1 MYRQSQ
7 INTMANI
14 WYLKIN
20 VVNAQDA
27 EKMKNYV
34 RELSKEYTLMPTS
47 DNPDDGW
54 YHAGLEYGD
63 DFVHYTDGIVE
74 RLEQFTELADKLAA
88 QYPEMPLLFTQF
100 NTDNQG
106 LYRYES
112 KDGEFVRISP
122 LKVTL
127 HTNDAEDFNQLLA
140 CAEPLLTA
148 QGINADVNTATQEIT
163 WGYSEENESQVCDS
177 LIAKMSEQMPK
188 VQVVCM
194 KHDVD
199 SPEFSGLQYCIMG
212 KGEGE
217 WKKIT
222 GATFDIAYAI
232 WYAGPESALGL
243 TVYDAFTDPARCVK
257 VVLEMIRKENSQGD
271 NNLNHNVKDIMFQEE
286 KFRHLLQPEDKQ
298 WLLDLD
304 CTEADCIVLAGMYRS
319 WRTWEESFTDE
330 DTGETV
336 TVERHEILTTP
347 LFESHE
353 GEAEALLEKV
363 CTARDT
369 RRKIKDIVRTLSTYT
384 PLNYTRLLVDNVE
397 NLYDNDLLWACK
409 EIGDLYRWGKE
420 EFGFFIDKQKA
431 KEYYDKA
438 DVADEN
444 PLDDSDEHDDSASCT
459 YTYTVRGDIAPLK
472 ELTEKI
478 ANQYGDTE
486 NELGWYVPM
495 KIFMHHLVGTDPKR
509 ADYSGNLLSVEEK
522 DGALQLMV
530 ETDSGNEAAL
540 AYALIAKFPEL
551 EVEIEEELYKDDLF
565 K

>member
-1 MYRQSQ
+1 
-7 INTMANI
+7 MANI
-14 WYLKIN
+14 WNLEIK
-20 VVNAQDA
+20 VVDAQDA
-27 EKMKNYV
+27 EKMKDCV
-34 RELSKEYTLMPTS
+34 RELNKEYTLVLTS

-54 YHAGLEYGD
+54 YQAGLEYGD
-63 DFVHYTDGIVE
+63 DFVCYTDGIVK
-74 RLEQFTELADKLAA
+74 RLEQFTELAEKVAA

-127 HTNDAEDFNQLLA
+127 HTNDSEDFNKLWA

-148 QGINADVNTATQEIT
+148 QGINAEVDTATQEIT
-163 WGYSEENESQVCDS
+163 WGYSEENEAQVCDAF
-177 LIAKMSEQMPK
+177 IAKMSDQIPDI
-188 VQVVCM
+188 QVVCM

-199 SPEFSGLQYCIMG
+199 NHEFSGLQYCIMG

-232 WYAGPESALGL
+232 WFASLDSALGV
-243 TVYDAFTDPARCVK
+243 TVYDAFTNPEKCVK
-257 VVLEMIRKENSQGD
+257 AVLEEIRKSDSQGD
-271 NNLNHNVKDIMFQEE
+271 NILKYSVMDIMLQVYAFW
-286 KFRHLLQPEDKQ
+286 HLLQPEDKQ

-304 CTEADCIVLAGMYRS
+304 RSEADCIVLAGMYHS

-330 DTGETV
+330 NTGETI

-363 CTARDT
+363 CKASDT
-369 RRKIKDIVRTLSTYT
+369 RRKIKDIVCTLRTT

-397 NLYDNDLLWACK
+397 NLYDDDRLWAYK

-438 DVADEN
+438 GVTDEN
-444 PLDDSDEHDDSASCT
+444 PLEDSDTHDDPDPCI
-459 YTYTVRGDIAPLK
+459 YIYTVRGEITPLK

-478 ANQYGDTE
+478 ANKYGDTE

-495 KIFMHHLVGTDPKR
+495 NIFMYYLVGTNPKR
-509 ADYSGNLLSVEEK
+509 YDYCGNLLSAEEK
-522 DGALQLMV
+522 DGALLLKI
-530 ETDSGNEAAL
+530 ETERGQNAF
-540 AYALIAKFPEL
+540 AYALKAKFPEL
-551 EVEIEEELYKDDLF
+551 EVEIEEVLYEDDTF
-565 K
+565 E

>member
-1 MYRQSQ
+1 
-7 INTMANI
+7 MANI
-14 WYLKIN
+14 WSLKIN

-27 EKMKNYV
+27 EKMKDCV
-34 RELSKEYTLMPTS
+34 RELSKEYTLVLTS
-47 DNPDDGW
+47 DNPNDGW
-54 YHAGLEYGD
+54 YQAGLEYGD
-63 DFVHYTDGIVE
+63 DFVCYTDGIVE
-74 RLEQFTELADKLAA
+74 RLEQFNELAEKVAA
-88 QYPEMPLLFTQF
+88 QFPEMSLLFTQF

-112 KDGEFVRISP
+112 KDGEFFRISP

-127 HTNDAEDFNQLLA
+127 HTNEAEDFNQLWA

-148 QGINADVNTATQEIT
+148 QGLNAEVDTATQEIT
-163 WGYSEENESQVCDS
+163 WGYCEENEAQVCDA
-177 LIAKMSEQMPK
+177 LIAKMSEQMPDI
-188 VQVVCM
+188 QVVCM

-199 SPEFSGLQYCIMG
+199 NHEFGGLQYCIVG

-232 WYAGPESALGL
+232 WYAGLDSALEL
-243 TVYDAFTDPARCVK
+243 TVYDTFTDPARCVK
-257 VVLEMIRKENSQGD
+257 VVLEMIRKGNTQGD
-271 NNLNHNVKDIMFQEE
+271 NILNYSVMDIIFQEL
-286 KFRHLLQPEDKQ
+286 KFLHLLQPEDKQ

-304 CTEADCIVLAGMYRS
+304 STEADCIVLAGMYRS
-319 WRTWEESFTDE
+319 WHTWEESFTDE

-336 TVERHEILTTP
+336 TVERYEILTTP

-363 CTARDT
+363 CKDRDT
-369 RRKIKDIVRTLSTYT
+369 HYNIKDIVWTLSTYT

-397 NLYDNDLLWACK
+397 NLYDDDRLWACK

-438 DVADEN
+438 DVTDEN
-444 PLDDSDEHDDSASCT
+444 PLEDCDKHDDPDPCI
-459 YTYTVRGDIAPLK
+459 YIYTVRGEITPLK

-478 ANQYGDTE
+478 ANKYGDTE

-495 KIFMHHLVGTDPKR
+495 NIFMYYLVRTDPQR
-509 ADYSGNLLSVEEK
+509 ADYCGNLLSVEEK
-522 DGALQLMV
+522 DGTLLLKI
-530 ETDSGNEAAL
+530 ETERGQNAF
-540 AYALIAKFPEL
+540 AYALKAKFPKL
-551 EVEIEEELYKDDLF
+551 EVEIEEELYEDDMF

>member
-1 MYRQSQ
+1 
-7 INTMANI
+7 MANI
-14 WYLKIN
+14 WNLEIK
-20 VVNAQDA
+20 VVDAQDA
-27 EKMKNYV
+27 EKMKDCV
-34 RELSKEYTLMPTS
+34 RELSKEYTLVPTS

-63 DFVHYTDGIVE
+63 DFVYYTDGIVE
-74 RLEQFTELADKLAA
+74 RLEQFNELAEKVAA
-88 QYPEMPLLFTQF
+88 QFPEMPLLFTQY

-140 CAEPLLTA
+140 CAEPLLAA
-148 QGINADVNTATQEIT
+148 QGINAEVNTATQEIT
-163 WGYSEENESQVCDS
+163 WGYSEENESQVCDA
-177 LIAKMSEQMPK
+177 LIAKMSEQMPDI
-188 VQVVCM
+188 QVVCM

-199 SPEFSGLQYCIMG
+199 NYEFSGLQYCIMG

-222 GATFDIAYAI
+222 GVTFDIAFAI

-243 TVYDAFTDPARCVK
+243 TVYDAFTNPEKCVK
-257 VVLEMIRKENSQGD
+257 AILEVIRKGKMQGD
-271 NNLNHNVKDIMFQEE
+271 DYLNYSVKDIIFQEQ
-286 KFRHLLQPEDKQ
+286 KFLHLLQPEDKQ

-304 CTEADCIVLAGMYRS
+304 RAEADCIVLAGMYRS

-353 GEAEALLEKV
+353 GEVEALLEKV
-363 CTARDT
+363 CTARGT
-369 RRKIKDIVRTLSTYT
+369 LCKIKDIVWTLRTYT
-384 PLNYTRLLVDNVE
+384 PLNYTRLLVDNIE
-397 NLYDNDLLWACK
+397 NLYGDRLWAYK

-438 DVADEN
+438 GVTDEN
-444 PLDDSDEHDDSASCT
+444 PLEDSDEHDDPDPCT
-459 YTYTVRGDIAPLK
+459 YIYTVRGEITPLK
-472 ELTEKI
+472 ELAEKI
-478 ANQYGDTE
+478 ANKYGDVE
-486 NELGWYVPM
+486 NELGLYVPIN
-495 KIFMHHLVGTDPKR
+495 IFMYYLVGTDPKR
-509 ADYSGNLLSVEEK
+509 YDYCGNLLRVEEK
-522 DGALQLMV
+522 NGALLLKI
-530 ETDSGNEAAL
+530 ETERGQNAFD
-540 AYALIAKFPEL
+540 YALKAKFPEL
-551 EVEIEEELYKDDLF
+551 EVEIEEVLYEDDTF
-565 K
+565 E

>member
-1 MYRQSQ
+1 
-7 INTMANI
+7 MANI
-14 WYLKIN
+14 WNLEIK
-20 VVNAQDA
+20 VVDAQDA
-27 EKMKNYV
+27 EKMKDCV
-34 RELSKEYTLMPTS
+34 RELSKEYTLVPTS
-47 DNPDDGW
+47 DDPDDGW
-54 YHAGLEYGD
+54 YQAGLEYGD

-74 RLEQFTELADKLAA
+74 RLDQFTELADKVVAHF
-88 QYPEMPLLFTQF
+88 PEMPLLFTQF

-127 HTNDAEDFNQLLA
+127 HTNDAKDFNQLLA
-140 CAEPLLTA
+140 CAEPLPTA
-148 QGINADVNTATQEIT
+148 QGINAEVNTATQEIT
-163 WGYSEENESQVCDS
+163 WGYSEENEAQVCDA
-177 LIAKMSEQMPK
+177 LIAKMSEQTPDI
-188 VQVVCM
+188 QVVCM

-199 SPEFSGLQYCIMG
+199 SPGFSGLQYCIMG

-243 TVYDAFTDPARCVK
+243 TVYDAFTNPEKCVK
-257 VVLEMIRKENSQGD
+257 AMLEVIRKGKLQGD
-271 NNLNHNVKDIMFQEE
+271 DYLNYWVKDIIFQEQR
-286 KFRHLLQPEDKQ
+286 FVHLLQPEDKQ

-304 CTEADCIVLAGMYRS
+304 RTEADCIVLAGMYRS

-336 TVERHEILTTP
+336 TVERHELLATP

-353 GEAEALLEKV
+353 GEAEALFEKV
-363 CTARDT
+363 CKDSDT
-369 RRKIKDIVRTLSTYT
+369 PRKIKDIVWTLSTHT
-384 PLNYTRLLVDNVE
+384 PLNYTRLLVDNIE
-397 NLYDNDLLWACK
+397 NLYDDDLRWACK

-438 DVADEN
+438 GVADEN
-444 PLDDSDEHDDSASCT
+444 PLNDSDEYGNPDPCT
-459 YTYTVRGDIAPLK
+459 YIYTVRGDIAPLK

-478 ANQYGDTE
+478 ANKYGDTE

-495 KIFMHHLVGTDPKR
+495 NIFMYYLVRTDPKR
-509 ADYSGNLLSVEEK
+509 YDYCGNLLSAEEK
-522 DGALQLMV
+522 DGALLLMI
-530 ETDSGNEAAL
+530 ETERGQNAF
-540 AYALIAKFPEL
+540 AYALKAKFPEL
-551 EVEIEEELYKDDLF
+551 EVEIEEVLYEDDTF
-565 K
+565 E

>member
-1 MYRQSQ
+1 
-7 INTMANI
+7 MANF
-14 WYLKIN
+14 WNLKIK
-20 VVNAQDA
+20 VVDAQDA
-27 EKMKNYV
+27 EKMKNCV
-34 RELSKEYTLMPTS
+34 RELSKEYTLVPTS

-54 YHAGLEYGD
+54 YQAGLEYGD
-63 DFVHYTDGIVE
+63 DFVCYTDGIVK
-74 RLEQFTELADKLAA
+74 RLKQFTELAEKVAA

-127 HTNDAEDFNQLLA
+127 HTNDAEDFNQLWA
-140 CAEPLLTA
+140 CAEPLLAA
-148 QGINADVNTATQEIT
+148 QGINVDVDTATQEIT
-163 WGYSEENESQVCDS
+163 WGYSEENEAQVCDA
-177 LIAKMSEQMPK
+177 LIAKMSEQIPDI
-188 VQVVCM
+188 QVVCM

-199 SPEFSGLQYCIMG
+199 NHEFSGLQYCIMG

-232 WYAGPESALGL
+232 WFASLDSALGV
-243 TVYDAFTDPARCVK
+243 TVYDAFTNPEKCVK
-257 VVLEMIRKENSQGD
+257 AVLEEIRKSDSQGD
-271 NNLNHNVKDIMFQEE
+271 NILKYSVMDIMLQGFD
-286 KFRHLLQPEDKQ
+286 HLLQPEDKQ

-304 CTEADCIVLAGMYRS
+304 RSEADCIVLAGMYHS

-330 DTGETV
+330 NTGETI
-336 TVERHEILTTP
+336 TVERHELLTTP

-363 CTARDT
+363 CTASDT
-369 RRKIKDIVRTLSTYT
+369 RRKIKDIVWTLRTT

-397 NLYDNDLLWACK
+397 NLYDDDRLWAYK

-438 DVADEN
+438 GVTDEN
-444 PLDDSDEHDDSASCT
+444 PLEDSDKHDDPDPCI
-459 YTYTVRGDIAPLK
+459 YIYTVRGEITPLK

-478 ANQYGDTE
+478 ANKYGDTE

-495 KIFMHHLVGTDPKR
+495 NIFMYYLVGTDPKR
-509 ADYSGNLLSVEEK
+509 YDYCGNLLIAEEK
-522 DGALQLMV
+522 DGALLLKF
-530 ETDSGNEAAL
+530 ETERDQNAFF
-540 AYALIAKFPEL
+540 AYALKAKFPEL
-551 EVEIEEELYKDDLF
+551 EVEIEEELYEDDAF
-565 K
+565 E

>member
-1 MYRQSQ
+1 
-7 INTMANI
+7 MANI
-14 WYLKIN
+14 WSLTIN

-27 EKMKNYV
+27 EKMKNCV
-34 RELSKEYTLMPTS
+34 RELSKEYTLVLMS

-54 YHAGLEYGD
+54 FQAGLEYGD
-63 DFVHYTDGIVE
+63 DFVCYTDGIVE
-74 RLEQFTELADKLAA
+74 RLDQFIELAKKVAA
-88 QYPEMPLLFTQF
+88 QFPEMPLLFTQF

-112 KDGEFVRISP
+112 KDGEFFRISP

-127 HTNDAEDFNQLLA
+127 HTNDTEDFNKLWA
-140 CAEPLLTA
+140 CAEPLLKA
-148 QGINADVNTATQEIT
+148 QGINADVDTATQEIT
-163 WGYSEENESQVCDS
+163 WGYSEENESQVCDA
-177 LIAKMSEQMPK
+177 LIAKMSEQIPDI
-188 VQVVCM
+188 QVVCM

-222 GATFDIAYAI
+222 GVTFDIAFAI
-232 WYAGPESALGL
+232 WYASLDSALGL
-243 TVYDAFTDPARCVK
+243 TVYDAFTNPEKCVK
-257 VVLEMIRKENSQGD
+257 TALEVIRKSDPQGD
-271 NNLNHNVKDIMFQEE
+271 NILKYRVENIMFQVN
-286 KFRHLLQPEDKQ
+286 KFCHLLQPEDKQ

-304 CTEADCIVLAGMYRS
+304 STEADCIVLAGMYRS

-336 TVERHEILTTP
+336 TIERHELLTTP

-363 CTARDT
+363 CTARGIL
-369 RRKIKDIVRTLSTYT
+369 RKIKDIVWTLSTYT
-384 PLNYTRLLVDNVE
+384 PLNYTHLLVDNVE
-397 NLYDNDLLWACK
+397 NLYDDDRLWAYK

-438 DVADEN
+438 DVTDEN
-444 PLDDSDEHDDSASCT
+444 PLEDSDKHDDHDPCI
-459 YTYTVRGDIAPLK
+459 YIYTVRGEITPLK

-478 ANQYGDTE
+478 ANKYGDTE

-495 KIFMHHLVGTDPKR
+495 NIFMYYLVGTNPKR
-509 ADYSGNLLSVEEK
+509 YDYCGNLLSAEEK
-522 DGALQLMV
+522 DGALLLKI
-530 ETDSGNEAAL
+530 ETERGQNAF
-540 AYALIAKFPEL
+540 AYALKAKFPEL
-551 EVEIEEELYKDDLF
+551 EVEIEEVLYEDDTF
-565 K
+565 E

>member
-1 MYRQSQ
+1 
-7 INTMANI
+7 MAKI
-14 WYLKIN
+14 WRLKIN
-20 VVNAQDA
+20 VVDPQDA

-34 RELSKEYTLMPTS
+34 RELSKEYTLVPTS
-47 DNPDDGW
+47 DDPDDGW
-54 YHAGLEYGD
+54 YQAGLEYGD
-63 DFVHYTDGIVE
+63 DFVCYTDGIVE
-74 RLEQFTELADKLAA
+74 RLEQFTELADKVAA
-88 QYPEMPLLFTQF
+88 QFPEMPLLFTHF

-163 WGYSEENESQVCDS
+163 WGYSEENESQVCDA

-199 SPEFSGLQYCIMG
+199 HPEFGGLQYCIL
-212 KGEGE
+212 GEGDAE
-217 WKKIT
+217 WNEIQ
-222 GATFDIAYAI
+222 GAVHDIAYAI

-257 VVLEMIRKENSQGD
+257 AMLEEIRKEDAESDDFLKDSVMTVLFQD
-271 NNLNHNVKDIMFQEE
+271 KWLHN
-286 KFRHLLQPEDKQ
+286 LLQPEDKQ

-304 CTEADCIVLAGMYRS
+304 CTEADCIVLVGMYNS
-319 WRTWEESFTDE
+319 WRIWEELFTDSN
-330 DTGETV
+330 TGETV
-336 TVERHEILTTP
+336 SIERREIATTP

-353 GEAEALLEKV
+353 GEAEALLEKLHKASDV
-363 CTARDT
+363 C
-369 RRKIKDIVRTLSTYT
+369 RKIKDIVWDLSTYT
-384 PLNYTRLLVDNVE
+384 PLNYTRLLVDNIE
-397 NLYDNDLLWACK
+397 NLYNDDRQWAYK
-409 EIGDLYRWGKE
+409 EIGHLYRWGEE

-438 DVADEN
+438 SYTDEN
-444 PLDDSDEHDDSASCT
+444 PLEDSDDYGEPDPCV
-459 YTYTVRGDIAPLK
+459 YTYTVRGEIAPLK
-472 ELTEKI
+472 ELAEKI
-478 ANQYGDTE
+478 ANKFGDVE
-486 NELGWYVPM
+486 NEFGLYVPIN
-495 KIFMHHLVGTDPKR
+495 IFMHYLVGTDPKR
-509 ADYSGNLLSVEEK
+509 EDYCGNLLKVDEQ
-522 DGALQLMV
+522 DGALLLKI
-530 ETDSGNEAAL
+530 ETERGQNAF
-540 AYALIAKFPEL
+540 AYALKTKFPEV
-551 EVEIEEELYKDDLF
+551 EVEIEEVLYEDDTF

>member
-1 MYRQSQ
+1 
-7 INTMANI
+7 MANI
-14 WYLKIN
+14 WNLEIK
-20 VVNAQDA
+20 VVDAQDA
-27 EKMKNYV
+27 EKMKDCV
-34 RELSKEYTLMPTS
+34 RELNKEYTLVPTS

-54 YHAGLEYGD
+54 YKAGLQYGD
-63 DFVHYTDGIVE
+63 DFVCYTDGIVK
-74 RLEQFTELADKLAA
+74 RLEQFTELAEKVAA

-122 LKVTL
+122 LVVTL
-127 HTNDAEDFNQLLA
+127 HTNDAEDFNKLWA

-148 QGINADVNTATQEIT
+148 QGINAEVDTATQEIT
-163 WGYSEENESQVCDS
+163 WGYSEENEAQVCDA
-177 LIAKMSEQMPK
+177 LIAKMSEQIPDI
-188 VQVVCM
+188 QVVCM

-199 SPEFSGLQYCIMG
+199 NHEFSGLQYCIMG
-212 KGEGE
+212 KGDGE

-232 WYAGPESALGL
+232 WFASLDSALGV
-243 TVYDAFTDPARCVK
+243 TVYDAFTNPEKCVK
-257 VVLEMIRKENSQGD
+257 AVLEEIRKSDSQGD
-271 NNLNHNVKDIMFQEE
+271 NILKYSVMDIMLQVYYFW
-286 KFRHLLQPEDKQ
+286 HLLQPEDKQ

-304 CTEADCIVLAGMYRS
+304 RSEADCIVLAGMYHS

-330 DTGETV
+330 NTGETI
-336 TVERHEILTTP
+336 TVERHELLTTP

-363 CTARDT
+363 CKASDT
-369 RRKIKDIVRTLSTYT
+369 RRKIKDIVKTLSFHT
-384 PLNYTRLLVDNVE
+384 PLNYTPLLVDNVG
-397 NLYDNDLLWACK
+397 NLYDDDRLWAYK

-438 DVADEN
+438 GVTDEN
-444 PLDDSDEHDDSASCT
+444 PLEDSDKHDDPDPCI
-459 YTYTVRGDIAPLK
+459 YIYTVRGEITPLK

-478 ANQYGDTE
+478 ANKYGDTE

-495 KIFMHHLVGTDPKR
+495 NIFMYYLVRTDPKR
-509 ADYSGNLLSVEEK
+509 ADYCGNLLIAEEK
-522 DGALQLMV
+522 DGALLLKF
-530 ETDSGNEAAL
+530 ETERDQNAFF
-540 AYALIAKFPEL
+540 AYALKAKFPEL
-551 EVEIEEELYKDDLF
+551 EVEIEEVLYEDDMF
-565 K
+565 E